1 MPVKAG
7 DLEVV
12 ASLRDNVSEKLGTM
26 ETNTENL
33 RAKFAVAGAAVT
45 AFSAVAGR
53 DFDAAKT
60 TIVQGTGATGT
71 ALDGL
76 ITSFQNLSGTVAGAD
91 NDAVANAVADMNT
104 AFGVTGTELEGVA
117 TDILQAKQAF
127 GDFDTSTA
135 AQAMSL
141 FGIEADGVGGFMDTL
156 GTVSAATD
164 IDMSALITNLKT
176 YGPVFKNM
184 GLDADETATFMG
196 KMHQSGVDISRVM
209 PGVNLA
215 MNKAAKGG
223 VTDLKNHMDTAI
235 LSIRDAKT
243 DTDALKLS
251 TQTFGSEGAQRMVT
265 AIRTGVLPTLADLDT
280 QYVVTKGHTTAVYA
294 ETVTLGDKLT
304 NAKNKALALVGPFG
318 DAAAGIGSVAT
329 GAVLAG
335 PQLAGL
341 ATTIGT
347 KLIPLLLGPVG
358 LIALVGTAAVI
369 AFQDLK
375 KEADNLDKQF
385 ADVTDTQA
393 LRTEIQGLET
403 DLEAARKKA
412 GETKTRIGTFGGVTK
427 DVADNKVVALEYSL
441 QQARDRLDEM
451 STAAV
456 DLGTDTVD
464 LGTDVEDLSEKVG
477 GESEQSLKKSMK
489 GLITNIGGVQL
500 KFGQLTSEDFPNLI
514 TAIADIPN
522 QRDWKITGDEIG
534 SPLMTG
540 IVDAV
545 EDDGPLVVSAAEAF
559 SGDIATALLNGQD
572 IADALESA
580 FKANIVKSIA
590 KDSGDFIGDLIGKAA
605 GPKIAGLIAGP
616 IGGALAVLASGFLS
630 KITGALGSAFG
641 GGTAGEARDMGATRF
656 RNTGSGPEFYR
667 RATDG
672 SYYWYDAA
680 GNPSANQGGG
690 GGDSAGGDPG
700 RSGAPGGGSSGAP
713 GGDIVVNIDGEEVA
727 RATARHLPEVA
738 DTEGW

>member
-12 ASLRDNVSEKLGTM
+12 ANLRDNVSEKLGTM

-127 GDFDTSTA
+127 GNFDTSTA
-135 AQAMSL
+135 TQAMSL
-141 FGIEADGVGGFMDTL
+141 FGIEADDVGGFMDTL

-164 IDMSALITNLKT
+164 IDMSALVTNVKT

-280 QYVVTKGHTTAVYA
+280 QYVVTKGHTTDVYA

-318 DAAAGIGSVAT
+318 DAAAGIGSIGT

-335 PQLAGL
+335 PQLASM

-375 KEADNLDKQF
+375 KEADESR
-385 ADVTDTQA
+385 QA
-393 LRTEIQGLET
+393 VRGC
-403 DLEAARKKA
+403 
-412 GETKTRIGTFGGVTK
+412 
-427 DVADNKVVALEYSL
+427 
-441 QQARDRLDEM
+441 
-451 STAAV
+451 
-456 DLGTDTVD
+456 
-464 LGTDVEDLSEKVG
+464 VG
-477 GESEQSLKKSMK
+477 HS
-489 GLITNIGGVQL
+489 
-500 KFGQLTSEDFPNLI
+500 
-514 TAIADIPN
+514 
-522 QRDWKITGDEIG
+522 G
-534 SPLMTG
+534 SPH
-540 IVDAV
+540 
-545 EDDGPLVVSAAEAF
+545 
-559 SGDIATALLNGQD
+559 
-572 IADALESA
+572 
-580 FKANIVKSIA
+580 
-590 KDSGDFIGDLIGKAA
+590 
-605 GPKIAGLIAGP
+605 
-616 IGGALAVLASGFLS
+616 
-630 KITGALGSAFG
+630 
-641 GGTAGEARDMGATRF
+641 
-656 RNTGSGPEFYR
+656 
-667 RATDG
+667 
-672 SYYWYDAA
+672 
-680 GNPSANQGGG
+680 
-690 GGDSAGGDPG
+690 GDPG
-700 RSGAPGGGSSGAP
+700 PGDGS
-713 GGDIVVNIDGEEVA
+713 
-727 RATARHLPEVA
+727 
-738 DTEGW
+738 